1 MVLKHVHVLLINKL
15 RRTFLGC
22 LPSILLVGQNH
33 WLVSSLRW
41 SEPLACQLS
50 WLVRTTGLSV
60 LLIGYNHWLVS
71 SLRWSE
77 PLACQ
82 LSWLVRTTGLSV
94 LYVGQ
99 NHWLVSSLR
108 WSEPLACRIR
118 HLSMSPCEPRPRV
131 VHLY

>member
-1 MVLKHVHVLLINKL
+1 MFTLNSLGWSEPLASQLSWLV
-15 RRTFLGC
+15 RTTGL
-22 LPSILLVGQNH
+22 SVLLVGQNH
-33 WLVSSLRW
+33 WFVSSLGW

-60 LLIGYNHWLVS
+60 LLVGYNHWLVS

-82 LSWLVRTTGLSV
+82 FSTLVRTTGLSEP
-94 LYVGQ
+94 LGCRIM
-99 NHWLVSSLR
+99 HLSLR
-108 WSEPLACRIR
+108 
-118 HLSMSPCEPRPRV
+118 PCEPRPRV